1 VVLDGYLSKRESM
14 IKRLYV
20 HNFGCLE
27 NFELLLGDKRSAL
40 LIGKNGTGKST
51 IGHVLEILQQIGRGK
66 NCIKELLKPSD
77 FTRGN
82 MSIPLRFEIEVC
94 LDNKVYQYTLALELP
109 PGFTELRIFEEKLTV
124 DAQEIY
130 TRKIAQVTLN
140 KAQFIVDWHLIAL
153 PIIHQ
158 QQSGEPLYI
167 FQSWLASMLILAPIP
182 KMMKGDSSGSTLHP
196 KSDLS
201 NLGEW
206 FTGLLASYPA
216 AYTTIANYLPNVMD
230 DFVQIENAMV
240 ASDARNLKLHFEGI
254 SIGFNKLSD
263 GEKCFVLCGLVLAA
277 NKCYPVF
284 CFWDEPDNYITLS
297 ETEQLIVNLRR
308 TFQRSGQ
315 LLVTSHNQQIIERF
329 SSENTFMLY
338 RKSHREPAKIN
349 LLQDISSITGGEDLI
364 SALIRNEIEP

>member
-1 VVLDGYLSKRESM
+1 M

-27 NFELLLGDKRSAL
+27 NSELLLGDKRSAL

-51 IGHVLEILQQIGRGK
+51 IGRVLEILQQIGRGK
-66 NCIKELLKPSD
+66 NRIKELVNPSD
-77 FTRGN
+77 YTRG
-82 MSIPLRFEIEVC
+82 STSGPLRFEIEVC

-109 PGFTELRIFEEKLTV
+109 LGFTELRIQEEKLTV

-130 TRKIAQVTLN
+130 TRKVAQVSLN

-158 QQSGEPLYI
+158 QQAGEPLYI

-182 KMMKGDSSGSTLHP
+182 KLMKGESSGSTLYP

-216 AYTTIANYLPNVMD
+216 AYTTIAAYLPSVMD

-240 ASDARNLKLHFEGI
+240 ASDARNLKLHFEGV

-263 GEKCFVLCGLVLAA
+263 GEKCFILCGLVLAA
-277 NKCYPVF
+277 NKCNPVF
-284 CFWDEPDNYITLS
+284 CFWDEPDNYITLA
-297 ETEQLIVNLRR
+297 ETERFIMNLRS
-308 TFQRSGQ
+308 TFQRGGQ
-315 LLVTSHNQQIIERF
+315 LLATSHNGHVIEKF
-329 SSENTFMLY
+329 SNENTFMLS
-338 RKSHREPAKIN
+338 RKSHREPTQIR
-349 LLQDISSITGGEDLI
+349 LLQDISSISEVDDLI
-364 SALIRNEIEP
+364 TALIRNEIES